1 MVNSNVGI
9 KKEASIDYDMVLGNP
24 EYLHSVADLFNITKS
39 ILFRVYRRICGAIA
53 NNLSGHS
60 FPVMNYPL
68 V

>member
-9 KKEASIDYDMVLGNP
+9 KKKQVLITIWILGNP
-24 EYLHSVADLFNITKS
+24 EYQHSVADLFNITKS
-39 ILFRVYRRICGAIA
+39 ILFRVHRRICGAIA

-60 FPVMNYPL
+60 VNYPL